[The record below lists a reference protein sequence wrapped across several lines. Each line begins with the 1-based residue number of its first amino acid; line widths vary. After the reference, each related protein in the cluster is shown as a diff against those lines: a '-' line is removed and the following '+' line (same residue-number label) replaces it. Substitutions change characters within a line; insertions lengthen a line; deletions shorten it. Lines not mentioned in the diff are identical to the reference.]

1 MSNKFCSPDLKY
13 SQYSSEKGLKNLLN
27 NTFAIIINNTINIGN
42 LIINNI
48 YLSICTYIYIYIYIQ
63 YIYIYIYIYICIH
76 IYIYTAEKTQT
87 TQRYFKGKL
96 LLPLGNNI
104 SNFVQCIKL
113 SILYGQEPICCKYTF
128 CILFFVLD
136 TFVNCLF
143 FRGQCSQQFQKYAI
157 LSLFRIGL
165 FEAAH
170 G

>member
-42 LIINNI
+42 LIINNM
-48 YLSICTYIYIYIYIQ
+48 YLSICT

-76 IYIYTAEKTQT
+76 IYIYTAEKTRT

-136 TFVNCLF
+136 SFVNCLF
-143 FRGQCSQQFQKYAI
+143 FRGKCSQQLQKYAI

>member
-48 YLSICTYIYIYIYIQ
+48 YLSICT
-63 YIYIYIYIYICIH
+63 YIYIYIYICIH